1 MEEPEVKGLG
11 GTGEK
16 RDEAGVGFGVGVG
29 GDGIRVWKVR
39 EFEPMI

>member
-16 RDEAGVGFGVGVG
+16 RDEVGVGVG
-29 GDGIRVWKVR
+29 GDGSRVWKVR

>member
-1 MEEPEVKGLG
+1 MEEPEGKGLG

-16 RDEAGVGFGVGVG
+16 RDEVEVGFGAGVG
-29 GDGIRVWKVR
+29 GDGIRVCKVR

>member
-1 MEEPEVKGLG
+1 MEEPDGKGLG

-16 RDEAGVGFGVGVG
+16 RDEVGVGVGVG
-29 GDGIRVWKVR
+29 GDGSRVWKVR

>member
-1 MEEPEVKGLG
+1 MEEPEGKGLG

-16 RDEAGVGFGVGVG
+16 RDEVGVGVG
-29 GDGIRVWKVR
+29 GDGIRVCKVR